1 LATTGATASNTGI
14 GGIFVS
20 TASGRGQQLHD
31 CFVRFCWPGLVS
43 AAVSAPILG
52 QPDIRGHGVAAPGA
66 CIWSRAAACPGG
78 EGEEAV
84 GSDIIQQRAEIEGVI
99 AGRTLC
105 DELRQ
110 VAETAGDAWAYADEA
125 VAGADDG
132 GGDGWRSLTWSQVRE
147 RVLELAAGFAALG
160 LERGERVALMLPNR
174 SEHVLADLGAVH
186 AGGLGVTLYATLAP
200 EQIAYV
206 AADCDARIAVLD
218 GAAELAR
225 WQPVLEQLP
234 GITKIIVRDP
244 AACPAGDR
252 YMTWG
257 GLVALGRDRLAAKP
271 GVIADRVA
279 AIKPGDPL
287 ALLYTSGTTGNPKG
301 VLLTHQNVLYEMA
314 AAERMGIIVPQVRW
328 VSYLPLAHI
337 AERMF
342 SIYLAIGAVGH
353 VHFCPDPAQLVRVI
367 GQVRPTAFFGVPR
380 VWEKI
385 RTGIQALLAAEQDEG
400 KRAAVAQAMD
410 IGRRYVTSCQY
421 GQTTPPELAAQ
432 FRTADAKVLG
442 PIRGLLGL
450 GEAVSVFS
458 AAAPLPPDVAAFFAG
473 LGMKILDVYGMTE
486 TTGAFT
492 ANTPAE
498 FRLGTVGR
506 PYAGVEVAIAADGE
520 ILARGPLTTPGYL
533 DRPDLTEA
541 LIDVG
546 GWLHT
551 GDIGT
556 IDADGF
562 VSVTDRKKELIIT
575 AGGENIAPA
584 AVENVLV
591 AHPLIGQALA
601 YGDRRPYLVALLTL
615 DGEVAPAWAG
625 ARGITV
631 GSLAAL
637 AANPQILAEVAA
649 AVAAA
654 NERLARVQ
662 QVKRWRLL
670 PVEWTAE
677 TEELTPTLK
686 LKRRVVH
693 AKYADVLDS
702 LYAG

>member
-1 LATTGATASNTGI
+1 
-14 GGIFVS
+14 VS
-20 TASGRGQQLHD
+20 
-31 CFVRFCWPGLVS
+31 
-43 AAVSAPILG
+43 
-52 QPDIRGHGVAAPGA
+52 
-66 CIWSRAAACPGG
+66 
-78 EGEEAV
+78 
-84 GSDIIQQRAEIEGVI
+84 SDIVRRRAEIEGVT
-99 AGRTLC
+99 AGRTMC
-105 DELRQ
+105 DELRK
-110 VAETAGDAWAYADEA
+110 VAETCGDARAYSDEA
-125 VAGADDG
+125 
-132 GGDGWRSLTWSQVRE
+132 GDGWQSLTWSQARQ
-147 RVLELAAGFAALG
+147 RVLEVAAGFAALG
-160 LERGERVALMLPNR
+160 LAPGERVALMLPNR

-200 EQIAYV
+200 EQIGYV
-206 AADCDARIAVLD
+206 AADCDARVAVLD

-225 WQPVLEQLP
+225 WQPVLDQLP
-234 GITKIIVRDP
+234 RLTRIIVRDP
-244 AACPAGDR
+244 VACPAGEA
-252 YMTWG
+252 YMTWD
-257 GLVALGRDRLAAKP
+257 GLVALGRERLAADP
-271 GVIADRVA
+271 DEITARVA

-287 ALLYTSGTTGNPKG
+287 ALLYTSGTTGSPKG
-301 VLLTHQNVLYEMA
+301 VVLTHRNILYEMA
-314 AAERMGIIVPQVRW
+314 AAERMGIVVPRVRW

-342 SIYLAIGAVGH
+342 SVYMAIGAVGH

-385 RTGIQALLAAEQDEG
+385 RAGIQALLAAEQDEG

-410 IGRRYVTSCQY
+410 IGRRYVQSCQY
-421 GQTTPPELAAQ
+421 GQATPPELEAQ
-432 FRTADAKVLG
+432 FRVADEQVLG

-450 GEAVSVFS
+450 GEAVSVSS

-506 PYAGVEVAIAADGE
+506 PSAGMEVRTADDGE

-533 DRPDLTEA
+533 NRPDLTEA
-541 LIDVG
+541 LIDPD

-601 YGDRRPYLVALLTL
+601 YGDRRPYVVALLTL
-615 DGEVAPAWAG
+615 DGEVAPAWAR
-625 ARGITV
+625 ARGITA
-631 GSLAAL
+631 GSLAEL
-637 AANPQILAEVAA
+637 ACDPRVLADVAA
-649 AVAAA
+649 GVAAA
-654 NERLARVQ
+654 NERLARMQ

-693 AKYADVLDS
+693 AKYADIIDS